1 MYNYRLIKKPS
12 ENLIS
17 ISEIKEFLGIVDL
30 ASTQEDVYIKEL
42 LNTAI
47 QYVEDYTGRD
57 LFFKKYYT
65 YRTNFYEINNR
76 YIKYFYEIEKCLVE
90 SIDNIKY
97 LTLDGNFTDLDIAYY
112 SLVQNLNDWSQ
123 IELIN
128 VEEKKDIKNIYNNIK
143 ITFNSGFGYE
153 IDTIIKSGTII
164 TIKTKNINNL
174 NVSDRVVISDV
185 DNNIFNGVFYIKNII
200 DDFSFE
206 LDYVPID
213 ENDIDDVVGAGSF
226 MTVNNVPS
234 IYLETIKRVIMFLYD
249 NRGDCGEIDVL
260 CLISNMLYGKKI
272 LKIGI

>member
-1 MYNYRLIKKPS
+1 MYNYRLIKTPS

-30 ASTQEDVYIKEL
+30 TATQEDIYIKDL

-57 LFFKKYYT
+57 LLLKKYYT

-90 SIDNIKY
+90 SIDSIKY
-97 LTLDGNFTDLDIAYY
+97 LTLDGEFVDLDIKYY
-112 SLVQNLNDWSQ
+112 SLIQNLNDWSQ
-123 IELIN
+123 TELIN
-128 VEEKKDIKNIYNNIK
+128 VDEKKDIKNTYNNIK

-153 IDTIIKSGTII
+153 IDEIGKSGT
-164 TIKTKNINNL
+164 TMTVKTKNANSL

-185 DNNIFNGVFYIKNII
+185 DNEIFNGVFYIKNII
-200 DDFSFE
+200 DDFKFE
-206 LDYVPID
+206 TDYVPID
-213 ENDIDDVVGAGSF
+213 DEDIDDINGSGSF
-226 MTVNNVPS
+226 MTVNS
-234 IYLETIKRVIMFLYD
+234 IPYLYLEAIKRVIMYLYD

-260 CLISNMLYGKKI
+260 SLISSMLYGKKI